1 MMTLNTV
8 IRPALVF
15 RAFCSCQKWRGV
27 PLRMHRMN
35 PEYLDPDTLNRYAV
49 LLRQEPDQEDDE
61 EEEEYDDG
69 EDDDNAHNDD
79 GYSE

>member
-1 MMTLNTV
+1 
-8 IRPALVF
+8 
-15 RAFCSCQKWRGV
+15 
-27 PLRMHRMN
+27 MHRMN
-35 PEYLDPDTLNRYAV
+35 PEYVDPDTFDLYDA

-61 EEEEYDDG
+61 EEDDDE

>member
-1 MMTLNTV
+1 
-8 IRPALVF
+8 
-15 RAFCSCQKWRGV
+15 
-27 PLRMHRMN
+27 MN
-35 PEYLDPDTLNRYAV
+35 PEYVDPDTLNLYDA

-61 EEEEYDDG
+61 EEDDDE